1 MYKNLAEKLKSAR
14 LSTGLTR
21 KQVAERIGI
30 SYAVLA
36 HYETGG
42 REPSLNV
49 LYSLAKL
56 YKVSVDFLLDVTVST
71 GNTVILDGLNDN
83 QKQIVKDTVNYFRNS
98 IHE

>member
-36 HYETGG
+36 HYETGE

-56 YKVSVDFLLDVTVST
+56 YKVSVDYLLDVTVST
-71 GNTVILDGLNDN
+71 SNTIVLDGLNDN

>member
-14 LSTGLTR
+14 ISTGLTR

-36 HYETGG
+36 HYETGE

-56 YKVSVDFLLDVTVST
+56 YKVSVDFLLDVTVSAS
-71 GNTVILDGLNDN
+71 NTIVLDGLNNN
-83 QKQIVKDTVNYFRNS
+83 QKQIIKDTVNYFRNS

>member
-36 HYETGG
+36 HYETGE

>member
-36 HYETGG
+36 HYETGE

-49 LYSLAKL
+49 LYGLAKL
-56 YKVSVDFLLDVTVST
+56 YKVSVDYLLDVTVST

>member
-36 HYETGG
+36 HYETGE

-71 GNTVILDGLNDN
+71 SNTIVLDGLNDN

>member
-36 HYETGG
+36 HYETGE

-49 LYSLAKL
+49 LYGLAKL
-56 YKVSVDFLLDVTVST
+56 YKVSVDHLLDVTVST

>member
-14 LSTGLTR
+14 ISTGLTR

-36 HYETGG
+36 HYESGE

-56 YKVSVDFLLDVTVST
+56 YKVSVDYLLDVTVST

>member
-14 LSTGLTR
+14 ISTGLTR

-36 HYETGG
+36 HYETGE

-56 YKVSVDFLLDVTVST
+56 YKVSVDYLLDVTVST
-71 GNTVILDGLNDN
+71 SNTIVLDGLNDN